1 MGFLVLLPFIIF
13 KNLKRMIGS
22 KVSMVILF
30 FMPLSI
36 LLIIGGAYKNVGDLS
51 IDIGFVSVDNS
62 LISENLYRALEP
74 QHFNILK
81 LDSVDRCT
89 VLLKQGKVDAC
100 IELVTSGGK
109 VEMFFY
115 VDYSKINL
123 VHIIVP
129 LLSRKVEE
137 ESEGLRLVFVESLSE
152 KMGNSLRNVQDIKK
166 DYTNA
171 FSEFGQSS
179 NSLEGIT
186 QSLKSSKDSIS
197 SARAS
202 LEDTEKKSYEIYS
215 ETSGSVQT
223 FEKNLK
229 DIKERLSSQK
239 SAVGNLLAY
248 NQGCRS
254 DYIPYILTPGY
265 NLSSAPED
273 ETIEMLKQYGKCK
286 CVDYYRSNLE
296 SIDHDLNIALNYVN
310 DAQLEV
316 KDTELRNKEFYNF
329 IKSSMEDNKVG
340 LDELEQEKDEASK
353 RLQEFS
359 NRLSYKLDY
368 FKGSLGNVESSFQN
382 LSLEA
387 NLSSDSIVKPILV
400 TVKPVSIE
408 REVVV
413 YLFPVLYFFIIM
425 FIALL
430 FSSTFTH
437 SERSSYATSRNVVSP
452 LGWLTQVFGLY
463 ISLLLVVV
471 IQAAIMLVLGNYFF
485 SLAIPPFSFLEIGI
499 VGFFFLSLFILLG
512 IFIGYF
518 FKSQLVIMLID
529 ISFSTFVFL
538 YSNVIRPEEMMP
550 AIARYV
556 VSVNP
561 FVLASSSVSKIILYQ
576 LGINWSSI
584 QVIVFE
590 SLVLILFIY
599 TLRNKFKLIS

>member
-1 MGFLVLLPFIIF
+1 MGFLTLLPFIIL
-13 KNLKRMIGS
+13 KNLRRMIGS

-36 LLIIGGAYKNVGDLS
+36 LLIVGGAYKNVGDLS
-51 IDIGFVSVDNS
+51 VDIGFIPQDNS

-89 VLLKQGKVDAC
+89 ILLKQGKVDAC

-109 VEMFFY
+109 AEMFFY

-137 ESEGLRLVFVESLSE
+137 ESEDLRLVFVESLSE
-152 KMGNSLRNVQDIKK
+152 KMSNSLHNVQDIKK

-179 NSLEGIT
+179 SLEDIT
-186 QSLKSSKDSIS
+186 QNLKSSKDSIN
-197 SARAS
+197 SARSS

-215 ETSGSVQT
+215 KTSASVQT
-223 FEKNLK
+223 FDKNLK
-229 DIKERLSSQK
+229 DIKGRLSSQK

-265 NLSSAPED
+265 NLSSAPEE

-296 SIDHDLNIALNYVN
+296 SIDHDLTLALNYVN

-316 KDTELRNKEFYNF
+316 KDTESRNKEFYNF
-329 IKSSMEDNKVG
+329 IKGSMEDNKVG

-353 RLQEFS
+353 RLQEFNS
-359 NRLSYKLDY
+359 RLSYKLDY
-368 FKGSLGNVESSFQN
+368 FEGSLGNVESSFQN

-452 LGWLTQVFGLY
+452 LGWLTQVSGLY
-463 ISLLLVVV
+463 LSLLLVVV

-485 SLAIPPFSFLEIGI
+485 GLAIPPFSFLEIGI

-518 FKSQLVIMLID
+518 FKSQLVIMLVD

-550 AIARYV
+550 AIARYI

-576 LGINWSSI
+576 LGINWASI
-584 QVIVFE
+584 EIIVFE
-590 SLVLILFIY
+590 SLVLISLIY
-599 TLRNKFKLIS
+599 TLRAKFKLIS